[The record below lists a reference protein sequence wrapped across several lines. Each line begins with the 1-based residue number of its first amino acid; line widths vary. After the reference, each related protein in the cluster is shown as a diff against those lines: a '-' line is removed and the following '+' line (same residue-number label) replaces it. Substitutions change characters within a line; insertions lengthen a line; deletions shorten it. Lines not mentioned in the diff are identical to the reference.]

1 MLTSL
6 TIIFDGYFVLK
17 VDKCRKFVNRKFN
30 FNLLIGDFDKFNILR
45 VDDIV
50 HNLKTLEHSGKG
62 FDVFVFIEEDEDIS
76 FLIQNPETNI
86 IFLTRA
92 Q

>member
-1 MLTSL
+1 MYLQSVFLTVIL
-6 TIIFDGYFVLK
+6 DGDFVLK
-17 VDKCRKFVNRKFN
+17 VDKCGKFVDGKFN
-30 FNLLIGDFDKFNILR
+30 FNLLIGDLDKFNILR
-45 VDDIV
+45 VNDIV

-86 IFLTRA
+86 IF
-92 Q
+92 